1 MSKKKSKRKKK
12 GRLLRVIR
20 SNAAGIDIGATKIYV
35 AVPEGCDK
43 EPVRSFE
50 TFTQDLHEAAQ
61 WLKSCG
67 IDTIA
72 MESTGVYWIPLFQV
86 LESYDFELFLVNA
99 GHVKHAPGRK
109 TDVEDCQWI
118 QYLHSVG
125 LLNRSFRPPQEI
137 CAVRSL
143 LRHRNNLIKASATHI
158 QHMQKSLTQMN
169 LQIHNVI
176 SDITGTTGLAI
187 LDAILAGERDP
198 HKLAELRDPRIKSD
212 KGTIAKSLEGH
223 YLSEHLFTLKQA
235 IQAYR
240 YYKNMINECDSEI
253 EKYLNNFDSQI
264 DPEKNPPPKPK
275 SLRKK
280 PTGNEPHFDLRTHM
294 YRILGTD
301 LTQIDGINSMTAW
314 VFFSEVGTDLSK
326 FPSKEKFSKWLALSP
341 NNNITGDKIKSSKTL
356 MSKNRLAIAL
366 RLSAQSLWKSQS
378 FLGFYYRRMR
388 ARQGP
393 PKAITSTAHKLAR
406 IIYHLVKYRKNFD
419 ESVFADEIKLHKKRL
434 ETRIRKQAKM
444 LGFKLV
450 SADS

>member
-1 MSKKKSKRKKK
+1 MSKKKSKRKKS

-35 AVPEGCDK
+35 AVPDGRDK
-43 EPVRSFE
+43 EPVRRFG
-50 TFTQDLHEAAQ
+50 TFTQDLNEAAQ

-72 MESTGVYWIPLFQV
+72 IESTGVYWIPLFQV
-86 LESYDFELFLVNA
+86 LESYGFALFLVNS
-99 GHVKHAPGRK
+99 GHVKHVPGRK

-137 CAVRSL
+137 CAVCSL
-143 LRHRNNLIKASATHI
+143 LRHRGNLIKASATHI
-158 QHMQKSLTQMN
+158 QSLTQMN

-223 YLSEHLFTLKQA
+223 YLSEHLFTLKQVL
-235 IQAYR
+235 QAYR
-240 YYKNMINECDSEI
+240 HYKNMINECDSEI
-253 EKYLNNFDSQI
+253 EKYLNDFDSII
-264 DPEKNPPPKPK
+264 DPGKNPLPKPK
-275 SLRKK
+275 SPRKK
-280 PTGNEPHFDLRTHM
+280 PHGNEPHFDLRTHM

-341 NNNITGDKIKSSKTL
+341 NNKITGDKIKSSKTL
-356 MSKNRLAIAL
+356 KSKNRLAISL
-366 RLSAQSLWKSQS
+366 RLSAQSLWRSQS
-378 FLGFYYRRMR
+378 FLGDYYRRMR
-388 ARQGP
+388 ARQGA

-406 IIYHLVKYRKNFD
+406 IIYHLVKHRKKID
-419 ESVFADEIKLHKKRL
+419 ESVFSYENKLHKKRL
-434 ETRIRKQAKM
+434 ETRIRKQAKI
-444 LGFKLV
+444 LGFELV
-450 SADS
+450 STDS